1 MSTPEA
7 RKHTATATLASL
19 KTMVLTTATLPES
32 RRRELCSAIN
42 VNQRAIGTHDQRANG
57 TRTSGCTGRSRAV
70 LDAPAFVAGFDDV
83 AVMGEAI
90 E

>member
-1 MSTPEA
+1 V
-7 RKHTATATLASL
+7 RKLMANLHGDPRHYDIVSL
-19 KTMVLTTATLPES
+19 DQSEEK
-32 RRRELCSAIN
+32 R

>member
-1 MSTPEA
+1 MSNAAVP
-7 RKHTATATLASL
+7 TASAGASPATDAL
-19 KTMVLTTATLPES
+19 
-32 RRRELCSAIN
+32 SA